1 LTPGTNTLFIWLG
14 ITFCKGASI
23 PNLCN
28 QRKNKFLRSTYECWK
43 SAAAEVSFLD
53 EFPSVF
59 GGIMKS
65 FDIGRNI
72 LPRTVGIAGAI
83 AGLVFAGTAV
93 SAKPSGEQ
101 YFVLGGGGAMVTSQQ
116 PCPHIPCNTG
126 DTCSCITASGDLKA
140 NAQSHNK
147 SYPGTFKLEI
157 SADNSATMNN
167 GAGGHCFAS
176 TGKFHL
182 KFPVGTMDIPF
193 SAWAAAFPVC
203 LTRQH
208 LASALRRRLPL
219 VPAIM
224 RASPLQARS
233 RERSL
238 RRSAQSCS
246 TWWPTASFS

>member
-1 LTPGTNTLFIWLG
+1 
-14 ITFCKGASI
+14 
-23 PNLCN
+23 
-28 QRKNKFLRSTYECWK
+28 
-43 SAAAEVSFLD
+43 
-53 EFPSVF
+53 
-59 GGIMKS
+59 MKS

-193 SAWAAAFPVC
+193 SGLGCRVPGLPDTATFGISAPATLAIGTGYYAGKSAAGTFAGTF
-203 LTRQH
+203 
-208 LASALRRRLPL
+208 
-219 VPAIM
+219 
-224 RASPLQARS
+224 SPTVGTVMFDVVAYGKL
-233 RERSL
+233 
-238 RRSAQSCS
+238 
-246 TWWPTASFS
+246 